1 MSEPDHASEPRFR
14 ALVAIDWGDRRHF
27 FAMLDAATGRLEKGS
42 IEHTPEEIARWVT
55 TLLSRFDDGPI
66 AVALEQSRGALL
78 AQLTQYDGLVLY
90 PVNPVTSARFR
101 QAFVPSGAK
110 DDQPDADLL
119 LDVLRRHRDRLRP
132 LRPDTVETRT
142 LQLLVEQRR
151 KLVDEKTRQ
160 KNRLTA
166 ELKLYFPQVL
176 SWFAEID
183 APLVELFLR
192 RWQTLEAL
200 QRARPTTLLR
210 FFERQHSRSRERN
223 QRRLEAIRQ
232 AVPAT
237 RDPAVIAGATA
248 AVPTLLQM
256 LRVLREGIARI
267 DEQIAEIVA
276 CHEDYA
282 LFSALPGAGKRL
294 APRLLAAFGSDRN
307 RFARAAE
314 MQAYSGIAP
323 VLERSGSRRRTR
335 FRRACPKFV
344 RQTFHEFARCST
356 QYSVWA
362 HAYYE
367 QQRARGQDHHHVIRA
382 LAFKW
387 IRVLFRCWQTRTP
400 YDEARYLQT
409 LAQRGSPLVVRFPA
423 SVETLRIPCVW
434 RSKKNTI
441 AS

>member
-1 MSEPDHASEPRFR
+1 MSELSQGLEFR
-14 ALVAIDWGDRRHF
+14 ALVGIDWGDQRHF
-27 FAMLDAATGRLEKGS
+27 FAVLDVTTGRLDKGA
-42 IEHTPEEIARWVT
+42 IEHTPEAISQWVT
-55 TLLSRFDDGPI
+55 TLLARFDSGQI
-66 AVALEQSRGALL
+66 AIALEQSRGALL
-78 AQLTQYDGLVLY
+78 AQLMHYERLVIY
-90 PVNPVTSARFR
+90 HVNPVMAARFR

-110 DDQPDADLL
+110 DDPPDADLL
-119 LDVLRRHRDRLRP
+119 LDVLLHHRDRLRR
-132 LRPDTVETRT
+132 LEPDTVETRR

-151 KLVDEKTRQ
+151 KMVDEKTRQ

-183 APLVELFLR
+183 APLVESFLR
-192 RWQTLEAL
+192 RWPTLEAV
-200 QRARPTTLLR
+200 QRAREKTLLR
-210 FFERQHSRSRERN
+210 FFEQHHSRSRERN
-223 QRRLEAIRQ
+223 QKRLEAIRQ
-232 AVPAT
+232 AMPAT
-237 RDPAVIAGATA
+237 RDRAILGAATA

-276 CHEDYA
+276 RHEDYA
-282 LFSALPGAGKRL
+282 LFSVLPGAGRRL
-294 APRLLAAFGSDRN
+294 APRLLAAFGTRRN
-307 RFARAAE
+307 RFSQAAE
-314 MQAYSGIAP
+314 FEAYSGIAP
-323 VLERSGSRRRTR
+323 VLERSGSRQRTR

-367 QQRARGQDHHHVIRA
+367 QQRARGRAHHHVIRA

-387 IRVLFRCWQTRTP
+387 IRILFRCWQTRTP

-409 LAQRGSPLVVRFPA
+409 LAQRGSPLVASLAV
-423 SVETLRIPCVW
+423 SVEALRIPCAL
-434 RSKKNTI
+434 RSKKNSLTP
-441 AS
+441 

>member
-1 MSEPDHASEPRFR
+1 MSELRQGSELRFR
-14 ALVAIDWGDRRHF
+14 AFVAIDWGDRRHF
-27 FAMLDAATGRLEKGS
+27 FAAQDAVTGRIEKGV
-42 IEHTPEEIARWVT
+42 IEHTPEAIAEWVT
-55 TLLSRFDDGPI
+55 NLLDRFDGGPI
-66 AVALEQSRGALL
+66 AVALEQSRGPLL
-78 AQLTQYDGLVLY
+78 AQLMHYEGLVIY
-90 PVNPVTSARFR
+90 PVNPVMAARLR

-119 LDVLRRHRDRLRP
+119 LDVLRHHRDRLRP
-132 LRPDTVETRT
+132 LKPDTVETRT

-151 KLVDEKTRQ
+151 KMVDEKTRQ

-183 APLVELFLR
+183 APLVESFLR
-192 RWQTLEAL
+192 RWPTLEAV
-200 QRARPTTLLR
+200 QRARPKTLSR
-210 FFERQHSRSRERN
+210 FFEQQHSRSRERN
-223 QRRLEAIRQ
+223 QKRLEAIRQ
-232 AVPAT
+232 AVSAT
-237 RDPAVIAGATA
+237 RDRAVIAAATA

-276 CHEDYA
+276 RHEDYE
-282 LFSALPGAGKRL
+282 LFSVLPGAGRRL
-294 APRLLAAFGSDRN
+294 APRLLAAFGTHRD

-323 VLERSGSRRRTR
+323 VLEWIGSRQRTR

-344 RQTFHEFARCST
+344 RRTFHEFAACSR

-362 HAYYE
+362 GAYYE
-367 QQRARGQDHHHVIRA
+367 QQRARGRAHHHVIRA

-387 IRVLFRCWQTRTP
+387 IRILFRCRQTRTL

-409 LAQRGSPLVVRFPA
+409 LAQRGSPLAAHLPVP
-423 SVETLRIPCVW
+423 VETR
-434 RSKKNTI
+434 
-441 AS
+441 